1 MDIKISTKEKFSVIT
16 PITPNL
22 TAILAEELKASCLN
36 CLQGDIKNVVLNLQA
51 ITAIEADAANSI
63 IKLQLHFYENNV
75 SFVVCELK
83 PQLEDILY
91 KFELLDLLNITPSE
105 SEAWDIVQIE
115 EIERELMDAED
126 E

>member
-51 ITAIEADAANSI
+51 ITAIEADAANII

-75 SFVVCELK
+75 SFVLCELK

>member
-75 SFVVCELK
+75 SFVLCELK